1 MSPEDLEQ
9 ITVVSDPNCL
19 NRLLDVSAT
28 RVQELTQDMR
38 EDVSCCSNMHLTAG
52 QHAKGSDMCKAA
64 RPLSSKASPIGIS
77 AALSKP

>member
-1 MSPEDLEQ
+1 MYLQQ
-9 ITVVSDPNCL
+9 ISVVSDSNCL
-19 NRLLDVSAT
+19 NRLLGVSAT

-64 RPLSSKASPIGIS
+64 RPFSPHKQ
-77 AALSKP
+77 SKPYWHLSGIA